1 MLWIYICENPEIK
14 YNWGFISL
22 KLLIKGTA
30 VNLLQTK
37 KSCWFIS
44 LKILKKKYHLGF
56 LLLKLLVKSTGV
68 NSFKVEQS
76 YGLISLKMRKWST
89 IVYLFCLN
97 YGYKVRLWIYLKQKR
112 AVDSYHRRCWT
123 KVPLGISFVET
134 PDKKYGCEFI

>member
-1 MLWIYICENPEIK
+1 MDLFHWKWWNKVQLGIYFVETTDKRYGCEITSNKEE
-14 YNWGFISL
+14 
-22 KLLIKGTA
+22 LLIDFFANTE
-30 VNLLQTK
+30 
-37 KSCWFIS
+37 
-44 LKILKKKYHLGF
+44 KKYHLGF
-56 LLLKLLVKSTGV
+56 FFLKLLVKITGV

-134 PDKKYGCEFI
+134 PEKKYGCEFI